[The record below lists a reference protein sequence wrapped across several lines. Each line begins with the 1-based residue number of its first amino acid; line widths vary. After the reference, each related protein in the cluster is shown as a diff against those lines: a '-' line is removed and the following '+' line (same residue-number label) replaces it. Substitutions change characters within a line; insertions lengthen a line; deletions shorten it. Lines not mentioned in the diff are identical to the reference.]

1 MLVRLG
7 VLAGVVG
14 EVLVRGQQGLDGEGW
29 GDWRDA
35 PHTAPTHLVKSDLN
49 FIFTVDL

>member
-1 MLVRLG
+1 MLVRLR

-14 EVLVRGQQGLDGEGW
+14 EVLVRGKQGLDGEGW
-29 GDWRDA
+29 GDWRDV
-35 PHTAPTHLVKSDLN
+35 PHTAPAHLVKSDLK